1 MCLITALFASGVYDF
16 FVNVELNGCAMTYM
30 YEWPTYV
37 PVRDLPEAVAAAHPN
52 YGLYAYGEGE
62 SVRRLE
68 EGEFGGIPVLF
79 IPGNSG
85 SYKQARKKLLYK
97 SKCLSNA
104 MFMPGLTKSGS

>member
-37 PVRDLPEAVAAAHPN
+37 PVNGLPEAVVAAHPN

-62 SVRRLE
+62 SVKRLE
-68 EGEFGGIPVLF
+68 EGAFSGIPVLF

-85 SYKQARKKLLYK
+85 SYKQGKTDEFKCK
-97 SKCLSNA
+97 S
-104 MFMPGLTKSGS
+104 MFRNVIL

>member
-37 PVRDLPEAVAAAHPN
+37 PVPDLPEAVVAAHPN
-52 YGLYAYGEGE
+52 YGLYAYGEGK
-62 SVRRLE
+62 SVKRLE
-68 EGEFGGIPVLF
+68 EGAFDGIPVLF

-85 SYKQARKKLLYK
+85 SYKQGK
-97 SKCLSNA
+97 SDELECHYICQPFNT
-104 MFMPGLTKSGS
+104 FGCG

>member
-37 PVRDLPEAVAAAHPN
+37 PVNGLPEAVVAAHPN

-62 SVRRLE
+62 SVKRLE
-68 EGEFGGIPVLF
+68 EGAFNGIPVLF

-85 SYKQARKKLLYK
+85 SYKQGKTDELNCQCTKIILAPIA
-97 SKCLSNA
+97 LSVQ
-104 MFMPGLTKSGS
+104 LC